1 MGAMNDRR
9 QLLQALALSMGAV
22 TAGWTWAAGTRPVP
36 AGLRRLRGDVRVNGE
51 PGHEGRLVL
60 PGDVVTTGADGE
72 VVYVVGADA
81 YLLRANTEVR
91 HEPQGTPG
99 LVQFVRGKAL
109 SVFGTGAK
117 RLDTPAATIGIRGT
131 GCYIEATADQ
141 TYFCLCYGRAEL
153 VPVAAPSQR
162 REVVTTYH
170 DRPYL
175 VSLLPTEPALR
186 DAPVVNHTD
195 AELIMLEALT
205 GRRPPFLQQSYTPRY

>member
-1 MGAMNDRR
+1 MNERR
-9 QLLQALALSMGAV
+9 QLLQALAVGLGVATS
-22 TAGWTWAAGTRPVP
+22 GWVSAAGNRPVQ

-60 PGDVVTTGADGE
+60 PGDVVTTGPDSE

-91 HEPQGTPG
+91 HDPKGTPG

-117 RLDTPAATIGIRGT
+117 RLETPAAAIGIRGT

-153 VPVAAPSQR
+153 VPVADPAQR
-162 REVVTTYH
+162 REVATTYH
-170 DRPYL
+170 DRPYY
-175 VSLLPTEPALR
+175 VSTVQNEPVLR

-205 GRRPPFLQQSYTPRY
+205 GRRPPFLQQNYSPRY